1 METSNHQ
8 SSTLNCLLEK
18 MCIYMYAYIH
28 IYKWNLR
35 YMRYTI
41 SLNKKPCLWRLKEI
55 THESHFNYIS
65 CVFMCMPW
73 WMCGGPRTTCRVQF
87 CPSTMQVLESE
98 FSLSVSAFTCCA
110 ILEAGNITSQGVLCV
125 KSCRSESISTPG
137 SRGVEV
143 AFHDTEVLLHKC
155 GYTDQTLPL
164 QTRAAMPLLDNF
176 YTPLLRVSTAF
187 RG

>member
-1 METSNHQ
+1 
-8 SSTLNCLLEK
+8 
-18 MCIYMYAYIH
+18 
-28 IYKWNLR
+28 
-35 YMRYTI
+35 
-41 SLNKKPCLWRLKEI
+41 
-55 THESHFNYIS
+55 
-65 CVFMCMPW
+65 
-73 WMCGGPRTTCRVQF
+73 MCGGPRTTCRVQF

-187 RG
+187 RSGLSSYSHGAWGQQAWGRHTETLPNFTFKLWSVEQCSGISRKFVRDAEAEASQ